1 MKYIILLGDGMAD
14 YPLGR
19 FGRRTPLEVART
31 PNMDRIAREGTVG
44 LINTIPAGFP
54 AGSDV
59 ANLTVLGYDPEV
71 YYTGRGPL
79 EAASMGVKLGR
90 NDVAFR
96 CNLVTLSGDE
106 KPVMEDYSAGHISSS
121 ESRDIMADL
130 ENRLGSERLSF
141 YPGVSYRHLLVW
153 RGGPEYAE
161 TTPPHDIVGQEI
173 DRHLPRGNGGE
184 DIIALMMRSR
194 EILKES
200 PVNTLRVSLGKR
212 PASSIWL
219 WGQGKAPL
227 MKPLTEKYQIRGA
240 IISAVDLLRGI
251 GIYAGLDVV
260 HVNGATGYIDT
271 DYAGKGRKALDV
283 LEDRDLV
290 FVHVEAPD
298 EMGHEGNAEG
308 KIKAIEE
315 FDEKVVGTVMEG
327 LRKVSSYRLMVL
339 SDHPTPISRK
349 THVND
354 PSPFAVLS
362 SEGDNLRNGESFS
375 EKVAQKTGIL
385 VLPGFLLM
393 EHFLGDWRG
402 FIEKEGR

>member
-19 FGRRTPLEVART
+19 LGRRTPLEAART
-31 PNMDRIAREGTVG
+31 PNMDRMAREGTVG
-44 LINTIPAGFP
+44 LINTIPAGFQ

-59 ANLTVLGYDPEV
+59 ANLTVLGYDPEM

-79 EAASMGVKLGR
+79 EAASMGVQLGKM
-90 NDVAFR
+90 DVAFR
-96 CNLVTLSGDE
+96 CNLVTLSDHDA
-106 KPVMEDYSAGHISSS
+106 PIMEDYSAGHISSE
-121 ESRDIMADL
+121 ESRNIIADMK
-130 ENRLGSERLSF
+130 RKLGSETLRF
-141 YPGVSYRHLLVW
+141 YSGVGYRNLLVW
-153 RGGPEYAE
+153 SEGPENAE

-173 DRHLPRGNGGE
+173 ARHLPRGSRAD
-184 DIIALMMRSR
+184 DIRALMMRSR

-200 PVNTLRVSLGKR
+200 PVNKLRVSQGKR

-227 MKPLTEKYQIRGA
+227 IKPLTEKYHIRGA
-240 IISAVDLLRGI
+240 IISAVDLLKGI

-260 HVNGATGYIDT
+260 HVSGATGYIDT
-271 DYAGKGRKALDV
+271 DYAGKARKALDA
-283 LEDRDLV
+283 LEDKDFV

-308 KIKAIEE
+308 KIQAIED
-315 FDEKVVGTVMEG
+315 FDEKVVGTVLQG
-327 LRKVSSYRLMVL
+327 LRSVSSFRLMVL

-354 PSPFAVLS
+354 PSPFVVLS
-362 SEGDNLRNGESFS
+362 SAGDNLRNGISFS
-375 EKVAQKTGIL
+375 EKTAQKSGIL

-393 EHFLGDWRG
+393 DYFLGDWGG
-402 FIEKEGR
+402 FIEKKGR